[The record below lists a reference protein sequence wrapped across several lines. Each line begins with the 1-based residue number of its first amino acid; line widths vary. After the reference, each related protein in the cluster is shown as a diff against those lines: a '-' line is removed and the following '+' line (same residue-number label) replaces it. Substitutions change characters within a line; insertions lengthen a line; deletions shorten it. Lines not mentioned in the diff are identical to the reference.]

1 MPQTASLRRPH
12 AGLKRRARALSWSAS
27 WACVLA
33 CAFGGAL
40 AHAQTAAQTAP
51 QPEGAGG
58 QIFIAGNGDR
68 AGSDAARMNALIAS
82 NAKKPAAAAASNA
95 AATAANAPT
104 SDAAPLRAASYADLN
119 SRGVPEDARAGVES
133 NGMITIP
140 GPGER
145 VPQGDAPRI
154 VTIPSP
160 GASAQPVRVPAANP
174 NNAGTLQRVNLPG
187 TANRV
192 AAVVVEASASA
203 GALAKPV
210 ANASASAPA
219 NLNNSANTSAAAA
232 NVQTVPPG
240 QQDGE
245 SIRAVALTFLQQ
257 QSAGLPGHVNITVA
271 PVFPRGLAACTSL
284 EPFMPPGARTYGHTT
299 VGVRCI
305 GAKPWTLYVS
315 ARIAVDVTYYVAS
328 RQIGAGE
335 ALSAADFMP
344 RAGDLANLPQT
355 IITDPNQATGAVALA
370 RIAAGLPL
378 RTDMLR
384 SAASVVIG
392 QTVKVIAVGSN
403 FTISAEGS
411 ALNNAEPGQQV
422 RVRTSGGQ
430 IISGVVKDAGT
441 VQVQI

>member
-1 MPQTASLRRPH
+1 MPQTASFRRPH
-12 AGLKRRARALSWSAS
+12 AGLERRARALSWRAS
-27 WACVLA
+27 WTCVLA
-33 CAFGGAL
+33 CAFGSAL
-40 AHAQTAAQTAP
+40 AQAQTPP
-51 QPEGAGG
+51 QPESAGG
-58 QIFIAGNGDR
+58 QIFIAGPGDR
-68 AGSDAARMNALIAS
+68 SGADAAQMNALLAS
-82 NAKKPAAAAASNA
+82 NAKKPAAAAASSA
-95 AATAANAPT
+95 PANE
-104 SDAAPLRAASYADLN
+104 AAPLRAASYADLN
-119 SRGVPEDARAGVES
+119 SRGVPADARAGVES

-145 VPQGDAPRI
+145 ASQGDAPRI
-154 VTIPSP
+154 VTVPAP
-160 GASAQPVRVPAANP
+160 GASAQPMRVPAANA
-174 NNAGTLQRVNLPG
+174 NNAGALQRVNLSSA
-187 TANRV
+187 ANRV
-192 AAVVVEASASA
+192 APVVVDA
-203 GALAKPV
+203 GAATLAGAKPV
-210 ANASASAPA
+210 ASTNSGAPP
-219 NLNNSANTSAAAA
+219 NPNTSANTSAVAT
-232 NVQTVPPG
+232 NVQATPPG

-245 SIRAVALTFLQQ
+245 SIRAVALAFLQQ
-257 QSAGLPGHVNITVA
+257 QSAGLPGHVSITVA

-299 VGVRCI
+299 VGVRCV

-370 RIAAGLPL
+370 RISAGLPL

-392 QTVKVIAVGSN
+392 QSVKVIAVGSN

>member
-1 MPQTASLRRPH
+1 MPQTASFRRPH
-12 AGLKRRARALSWSAS
+12 AGLERRARALSWRAS
-27 WACVLA
+27 WTCVLA
-33 CAFGGAL
+33 CALGGAL
-40 AHAQTAAQTAP
+40 AHAQTPA
-51 QPEGAGG
+51 QPEAAGG
-58 QIFIAGNGDR
+58 QIFIAGPGDR
-68 AGSDAARMNALIAS
+68 SGGDAAQMNALLAS
-82 NAKKPAAAAASNA
+82 NAKKPAAPAASNA
-95 AATAANAPT
+95 PANE
-104 SDAAPLRAASYADLN
+104 AAPLRAASYADLN

-145 VPQGDAPRI
+145 TPQGDAPRI
-154 VTIPSP
+154 VTVPAP
-160 GASAQPVRVPAANP
+160 GASAQPMRVPAANA
-174 NNAGTLQRVNLPG
+174 NNAGTLQRVNLS
-187 TANRV
+187 TAANRV
-192 AAVVVEASASA
+192 APVVVDA
-203 GALAKPV
+203 GAAALAKPV
-210 ANASASAPA
+210 AGASTGAPP
-219 NLNNSANTSAAAA
+219 NPNTSAVAT
-232 NVQTVPPG
+232 NVQATPPG

-245 SIRAVALTFLQQ
+245 SIRAVALAFLQQ
-257 QSAGLPGHVNITVA
+257 QSAGLPGHVSITVA

-284 EPFMPPGARTYGHTT
+284 EPFMPAGARTYGHTT

-370 RIAAGLPL
+370 RISAGLPL

>member
-12 AGLKRRARALSWSAS
+12 AGLERRARALSWGAS
-27 WACVLA
+27 WTWVLV
-33 CAFGGAL
+33 CAFGGAPFGATL
-40 AHAQTAAQTAP
+40 AHAQTAP
-51 QPEGAGG
+51 QSEAAGG

-68 AGSDAARMNALIAS
+68 AGSDAAQMNALLAS
-82 NAKKPAAAAASNA
+82 NAKKLAAVAPTNA
-95 AATAANAPT
+95 AA

-119 SRGVPEDARAGVES
+119 SHGVPEDARAGVES

-154 VTIPSP
+154 VTIPAP
-160 GASAQPVRVPAANP
+160 GASAQPMRVPTANP

-187 TANRV
+187 AANRV
-192 AAVVVEASASA
+192 AAVVVDA
-203 GALAKPV
+203 GAAADALAKPV
-210 ANASASAPA
+210 ANASISAPA
-219 NLNNSANTSAAAA
+219 NANTSAVAP
-232 NVQTVPPG
+232 NVQPTPPG

-245 SIRAVALTFLQQ
+245 SIRAVALAFLQQ
-257 QSAGLPGHVNITVA
+257 QSKGLPGHVNITVA

-299 VGVRCI
+299 VGMRCI

-344 RAGDLANLPQT
+344 RAGDLASLPQT

>member
-12 AGLKRRARALSWSAS
+12 AGLERRVRALSRRVS
-27 WACVLA
+27 WTCVLA
-33 CAFGGAL
+33 CAIGGAL
-40 AHAQTAAQTAP
+40 AHAQTPPQT
-51 QPEGAGG
+51 EGAGA

-68 AGSDAARMNALIAS
+68 AGSDAAQMNALLAS
-82 NAKKPAAAAASNA
+82 NAKKAAAAVASSA
-95 AATAANAPT
+95 PANE
-104 SDAAPLRAASYADLN
+104 AAPLRAASYADLN

-145 VPQGDAPRI
+145 ASQGDAPRI
-154 VTIPSP
+154 VTIPAP
-160 GASAQPVRVPAANP
+160 GASAQPMRVPATYANNA
-174 NNAGTLQRVNLPG
+174 NNAGTLQRVNLSSA
-187 TANRV
+187 ANRV
-192 AAVVVEASASA
+192 APVVVDA
-203 GALAKPV
+203 GAKPV
-210 ANASASAPA
+210 ANASTSAPSNPNASAVA
-219 NLNNSANTSAAAA
+219 TNA
-232 NVQTVPPG
+232 QTTPPG

-245 SIRAVALTFLQQ
+245 SIRAIALGFLQQ
-257 QSAGLPGHVNITVA
+257 QSAGLPGHVSITVA

-370 RIAAGLPL
+370 RISAGLPL

-441 VQVQI
+441 VQIQI

>member
-1 MPQTASLRRPH
+1 MPQTASLRRPD
-12 AGLKRRARALSWSAS
+12 AGLKRRARALSWSVS
-27 WACVLA
+27 WTCVLG
-33 CAFGGAL
+33 CALGGAL
-40 AHAQTAAQTAP
+40 AYGQTAAQTAAQTAP

-68 AGSDAARMNALIAS
+68 AGADAAQMNALLAS
-82 NAKKPAAAAASNA
+82 NAKKPAAAMASNTVTNA
-95 AATAANAPT
+95 ANNAATNAPA

-119 SRGVPEDARAGVES
+119 SRGVPEDARAGVDS

-145 VPQGDAPRI
+145 VPQGNAPRI
-154 VTIPSP
+154 VTIPAP
-160 GASAQPVRVPAANP
+160 GASAQPVRVPPANP

-192 AAVVVEASASA
+192 AAVVVDA
-203 GALAKPV
+203 GAKPV
-210 ANASASAPA
+210 ASASASAPP
-219 NLNNSANTSAAAA
+219 NPNTSAAATNA
-232 NVQTVPPG
+232 QTVPPG

>member
-1 MPQTASLRRPH
+1 MPQTATLRRPH
-12 AGLKRRARALSWSAS
+12 AGLERRVRALSWRAS
-27 WACVLA
+27 WTCALA
-33 CAFGGAL
+33 CAFGGGLFGGTL
-40 AHAQTAAQTAP
+40 AHAQTPAQPDA
-51 QPEGAGG
+51 AGG
-58 QIFIAGNGDR
+58 QIFIAGPGDR
-68 AGSDAARMNALIAS
+68 AGADAAQMNALLTS
-82 NAKKPAAAAASNA
+82 TAKKPAAAAASSA
-95 AATAANAPT
+95 PATE
-104 SDAAPLRAASYADLN
+104 AAPLRAASYADLN
-119 SRGVPEDARAGVES
+119 SHGVPEDARAGVES

-145 VPQGDAPRI
+145 APQGDAPRI
-154 VTIPSP
+154 VTVPAP
-160 GASAQPVRVPAANP
+160 GASAQPMRVPAANA
-174 NNAGTLQRVNLPG
+174 NNAGALQRVNLS
-187 TANRV
+187 TAANRV
-192 AAVVVEASASA
+192 APVVVDA
-203 GALAKPV
+203 GAAALAGAKPV
-210 ANASASAPA
+210 ASASTSAPP
-219 NLNNSANTSAAAA
+219 NPNTSAVAT
-232 NVQTVPPG
+232 NVQATPPG

-245 SIRAVALTFLQQ
+245 SIRAAALAFLQQ
-257 QSAGLPGHVNITVA
+257 QSAGLPGHVGITVA

-370 RIAAGLPL
+370 RISAGLPL

>member
-1 MPQTASLRRPH
+1 MPQTAPFRRPH
-12 AGLKRRARALSWSAS
+12 DGLERRARALSWRAS
-27 WACVLA
+27 WTCVLA
-33 CAFGGAL
+33 CALGSALFGGTL
-40 AHAQTAAQTAP
+40 AHAQTPAQSEA
-51 QPEGAGG
+51 AGG
-58 QIFIAGNGDR
+58 QIFIAGPGDR
-68 AGSDAARMNALIAS
+68 SGADAAQMNAMLAS
-82 NAKKPAAAAASNA
+82 NAKKPAAAVASVA
-95 AATAANAPT
+95 PANE
-104 SDAAPLRAASYADLN
+104 AAPLRAASYADLN

-145 VPQGDAPRI
+145 ATQGDAPRI
-154 VTIPSP
+154 VTVPAP
-160 GASAQPVRVPAANP
+160 GASAQPMRVPAANA
-174 NNAGTLQRVNLPG
+174 NNSGTLQRVNLS
-187 TANRV
+187 TAANRV
-192 AAVVVEASASA
+192 APVVVDAGAATLAKPVASASA
-203 GALAKPV
+203 GAPP
-210 ANASASAPA
+210 NP
-219 NLNNSANTSAAAA
+219 NTSAVAT
-232 NVQTVPPG
+232 NVQATPPG

-245 SIRAVALTFLQQ
+245 SIRAAALAFLQQ
-257 QSAGLPGHVNITVA
+257 QSAGLPGHVSITVA

-370 RIAAGLPL
+370 RISAGLPL